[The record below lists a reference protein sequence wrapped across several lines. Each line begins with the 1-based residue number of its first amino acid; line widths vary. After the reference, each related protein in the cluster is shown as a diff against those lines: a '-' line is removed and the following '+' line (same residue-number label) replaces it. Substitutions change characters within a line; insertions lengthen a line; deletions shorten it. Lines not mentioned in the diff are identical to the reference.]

1 MGDEFYTADEAEEL
15 EAVGEIDLPDVDQ
28 ELKDAEVWAEI
39 EAEYQAGL
47 RGTHAEYHSHR

>member
-28 ELKDAEVWAEI
+28 ELKDYEVWE
-39 EAEYQAGL
+39 EMRQEQEHGESNSY
-47 RGTHAEYHSHR
+47 R